1 MKNSGIEW
9 IGEIPENWEVVKLK
23 NIFKIISGCG
33 FSDKLQGEK
42 QGNYPFCKSS
52 DINGEEKYI
61 DSANNYVNLDIVVKE
76 KFNIIPAY
84 SILMSKIGEA
94 MKKNHRKINI
104 VPCIV
109 DNNCQGLV
117 NKNNN
122 NINFLYY
129 LMTNIN
135 MEWFDNGGTI
145 PCVNNEKLKNFSLP
159 YPPIDEQQKIA
170 DYLDKRCE
178 NIEGLVELQNRMIEK
193 LKEYKQSVI
202 TEAVTKGLNPAA
214 KMKNSG
220 VEWIGEIPENWEVK
234 RLKNCG
240 EFCSNGVDKKIYPD
254 LPTYKA
260 IHYINVYK
268 NKLGILNDD
277 SNYLIIS
284 CTNEKAD
291 LTRLQKGDIII
302 TNSSETPDDIGVAAY
317 VNDIDKN
324 TLLGY
329 HLMRFRPISN
339 INSKFMLYCLNSK
352 YVNVYFASVS
362 NGITRYSLL
371 GDDIKS
377 LCFSCPPIDEQK
389 KIADY
394 LDAKCAEIDRLIEI
408 KQKKIEKLQDYK
420 KSLIYECVTGKR
432 EVS

>member
-9 IGEIPENWEVVKLK
+9 IGEIPENWEVNYFSCLFSEHKERNEGMKETNLLSLSYGKIVRKNIDDNEGLLPMSFETYNVVYKDNIIFRLTDLQNDKRSLRTAICKEKGIITSAYIAVKLK
-23 NIFKIISGCG
+23 ESESSNYMQYLFYSYDICKVFYGLGAGIR
-33 FSDKLQGEK
+33 QGM
-42 QGNYPFCKSS
+42 NYK
-52 DINGEEKYI
+52 D
-61 DSANNYVNLDIVVKE
+61 L
-76 KFNIIPAY
+76 
-84 SILMSKIGEA
+84 
-94 MKKNHRKINI
+94 KKMPVLI
-104 VPCIV
+104 
-109 DNNCQGLV
+109 
-117 NKNNN
+117 
-122 NINFLYY
+122 
-129 LMTNIN
+129 
-135 MEWFDNGGTI
+135 
-145 PCVNNEKLKNFSLP
+145 
-159 YPPIDEQQKIA
+159 PPIDEQKKIA

-178 NIEGLVELQNRMIEK
+178 NIDGLVELQNRMIEK

-240 EFCSNGVDKKIYPD
+240 DFCSNGVDKKIYPD

-291 LTRLQKGDIII
+291 LTRLQNGDIII

-329 HLMRFRPISN
+329 HLMRFRPLHN

-352 YVNVYFASVS
+352 YVNAYFASVS

-377 LCFSCPPIDEQK
+377 LCFCCPPIDEQQ

-432 EVS
+432 EIS

>member
-9 IGEIPENWEVVKLK
+9 IGEIPENWEVNYFSCLFSEHKERNEGMKETNLLSLSYGKIVRKNIDDNEGLLPMSFETYNVVYKDNIIFRLTDLQNDKRSLRTAICKEKGIITSAYIAVKLK
-23 NIFKIISGCG
+23 ESESSNYMQYLFYSYDICKVFYGLGAGIR
-33 FSDKLQGEK
+33 QGM
-42 QGNYPFCKSS
+42 NYK
-52 DINGEEKYI
+52 D
-61 DSANNYVNLDIVVKE
+61 L
-76 KFNIIPAY
+76 
-84 SILMSKIGEA
+84 
-94 MKKNHRKINI
+94 KKMPVLI
-104 VPCIV
+104 
-109 DNNCQGLV
+109 
-117 NKNNN
+117 
-122 NINFLYY
+122 
-129 LMTNIN
+129 
-135 MEWFDNGGTI
+135 
-145 PCVNNEKLKNFSLP
+145 
-159 YPPIDEQQKIA
+159 PPIDEQQKIA

-178 NIEGLVELQNRMIEK
+178 NIDGLVELQNRMIEK

-339 INSKFMLYCLNSK
+339 IISKFMLYCLNSK
-352 YVNVYFASVS
+352 YVNAYFASVS

-377 LCFSCPPIDEQK
+377 LCFPCPPIDEQK

>member
-1 MKNSGIEW
+1 MRKMKNSGIEW
-9 IGEIPENWEVVKLK
+9 IGEIPENWERAQLK
-23 NIFKIISGCG
+23 NLANVYSGHEVNVEIDKNDNSIEVYGSSGVFKYTDEYMYEGDAVLFG
-33 FSDKLQGEK
+33 RK
-42 QGNYPFCKSS
+42 GNIGKPILIKNKKIWVVDTMYYCVC
-52 DINGEEKYI
+52 NKYLLC
-61 DSANNYVNLDIVVKE
+61 NY
-76 KFNIIPAY
+76 
-84 SILMSKIGEA
+84 
-94 MKKNHRKINI
+94 
-104 VPCIV
+104 
-109 DNNCQGLV
+109 
-117 NKNNN
+117 
-122 NINFLYY
+122 LYY
-129 LMTNIN
+129 FLTIFPWNI
-135 MEWFDNGGTI
+135 FTT
-145 PCVNNEKLKNFSLP
+145 KTALP
-159 YPPIDEQQKIA
+159 SIVASQVFGEMIVRPPIDEQQKIA

-178 NIEGLVELQNRMIEK
+178 NIDGLVELQNRMIEK

-202 TEAVTKGLNPAA
+202 TEVVTKGLDPAA

-329 HLMRFRPISN
+329 HLMRFRPLHN

-352 YVNVYFASVS
+352 YVNAYFASVS

-377 LCFSCPPIDEQK
+377 LCFCCPPIDEQQ